1 MEQGAI
7 LRRSAATCA
16 ALLATVLPGVA
27 QQNDDAAVIDAAG
40 PRPCLPQPRIK
51 RTKILDN
58 RNIVFVTHQDQIY
71 NNPLPKQCATLNRR
85 SLVNYEV
92 ANGYVCA
99 GDRFQVIV
107 ETAPKVFM
115 PGPLCELGTFVPIT
129 EAELD
134 DLTAMTASKRER
146 ASRGRSSREAVT
158 TEQIELPRNEPPPT
172 DAGPTPVD

>member
-1 MEQGAI
+1 MELGAI

-16 ALLATVLPGVA
+16 ALVATALPGVA
-27 QQNDDAAVIDAAG
+27 QQNDDPADIDAAG
-40 PRPCLPQPRIK
+40 PRPCLPQPTIK

-58 RNIVFVTHQDQIY
+58 RNIVFVTHQDEIY

-99 GDRFQVIV
+99 GDRFQVIL

-129 EAELD
+129 QAELD
-134 DLTAMTASKRER
+134 DLTAMTGPKRER
-146 ASRGRSSREAVT
+146 AARGRSSREAVT
-158 TEQIELPRNEPPPT
+158 AEPIELPRQEGEQPSAEPAPSE
-172 DAGPTPVD
+172 